1 VTDPS
6 PRDPDAWARHEAEL
20 RKLRKINRVLMDRV
34 ERDMDAQGGDAYS
47 LFRTAITL
55 EARVSERT
63 TELTKLTHQLMH
75 EISERR
81 QIEKALLAAK
91 AEAEQANLGKTRFL
105 AAAMHDLCQ
114 PLNAARLF
122 LGALA
127 DEVESDRH
135 RDLLGR
141 INSALDT
148 VDELLGTLL
157 EISKLDSGVWPVTLG
172 NFAIGPM
179 LSRLAEEYRPQA
191 HAAGLD
197 LRVVACSAIVHTDQH
212 LFERILRNLISNAI
226 RYTAEGRVLIGCR
239 RHGTRLAVQVWDTG
253 VGIPSQMQ
261 RQIFEEFQRLGN
273 APRREGKGL
282 GLGLAIVD
290 RIARLLD
297 FGVEVKSH
305 VGRGSC
311 FSVTVPISAA
321 ANGPDWAPPD
331 TIRIEPP
338 GLDGKTIVVVDND
351 EIAIDGMR
359 AVLDGWGCHLVG
371 AASWQEAVQR
381 LTADALVPDLV
392 VADYHLDHGTYGTDV
407 ITALRSRYGND
418 LPALV
423 VSGDRSTQLRASLKA
438 SGYAFLA
445 KPVSP
450 ARLRAMMS
458 YLVSPPADE

>member
-1 VTDPS
+1 MTDLP
-6 PRDPDAWARHEAEL
+6 PHDPDAYARHEAEL

-81 QIEKALLAAK
+81 QVEKALLAAK

-127 DEVESDRH
+127 DEVASDRH

-141 INSALDT
+141 IDSALDT

-157 EISKLDSGVWPVTLG
+157 DISKLDSGVWPVTLG
-172 NFAIGPM
+172 NVASGPI
-179 LSRLAEEYRPQA
+179 LARLAEEYRPQA

-197 LRVVACSAIVHTDQH
+197 LRVVACGAIVHTDQH

-239 RHGTRLAVQVWDTG
+239 RQGTRLAVQVWDTG

-297 FGVEVKSH
+297 LGIEVKSQ

-311 FSVTVPISAA
+311 FSVMVPIGTA

-331 TIRIEPP
+331 RRIEPP
-338 GLDGKTIVVVDND
+338 GLDGKTIVVIDND

-359 AVLDGWGCHLVG
+359 AVLNGWGCRLVG
-371 AASWQEAVQR
+371 AASSQDAEER
-381 LTADALVPDLV
+381 LAADALVPDLV

-423 VSGDRSTQLRASLKA
+423 VSGDRSTQLRGSLKA

-458 YLVSPPADE
+458 YLVSPPTDE